1 MLKLA
6 KTHSLFVRHRTSHE
20 NDERLKIEDGV
31 IQDTS
36 GDVIFKV
43 EFMAIACLPQPDEVL
58 DGRVID
64 VMATGITVQSGPI
77 KTFISLKKDTS
88 EYLYDQQTNVWVQ
101 RDDVVD
107 KKLERNVQVRYRI
120 TTLKY
125 INNEFSVVGT
135 IDEDY
140 LGAYNKRTYYTMMR
154 D

>member
-1 MLKLA
+1 
-6 KTHSLFVRHRTSHE
+6 
-20 NDERLKIEDGV
+20 
-31 IQDTS
+31 
-36 GDVIFKV
+36 
-43 EFMAIACLPQPDEVL
+43 
-58 DGRVID
+58 
-64 VMATGITVQSGPI
+64 MATGITVQSGPI

>member
-1 MLKLA
+1 MSKWLRLFA
-6 KTHSLFVRHRTSHE
+6 KTDWPNSQILFAFASTSHE

-58 DGRVID
+58 DGKVID

-88 EYLYDQQTNVWVQ
+88 EYIYD
-101 RDDVVD
+101 
-107 KKLERNVQVRYRI
+107 
-120 TTLKY
+120 
-125 INNEFSVVGT
+125 
-135 IDEDY
+135 
-140 LGAYNKRTYYTMMR
+140 
-154 D
+154 

>member
-1 MLKLA
+1 
-6 KTHSLFVRHRTSHE
+6 
-20 NDERLKIEDGV
+20 
-31 IQDTS
+31 
-36 GDVIFKV
+36 
-43 EFMAIACLPQPDEVL
+43 
-58 DGRVID
+58 
-64 VMATGITVQSGPI
+64 MATGITVQSGPI

-154 D
+154 DWVSSDQARNSDRQTDRRLGRQLALVLRPEIALVRIWVAHTHWLILCQAEWLINN